1 MKEDPSDRE
10 AVVKR
15 LKKKLRAAKNSHK
28 ITQKGLRKSEKQ
40 LKRSTSHLDTLR
52 RKKKELY
59 RNIREKKEV
68 GKKREKRRKRHLV

>member
-40 LKRSTSHLDTLR
+40 TEEEGVVQKHP
-52 RKKKELY
+52 
-59 RNIREKKEV
+59 
-68 GKKREKRRKRHLV
+68 